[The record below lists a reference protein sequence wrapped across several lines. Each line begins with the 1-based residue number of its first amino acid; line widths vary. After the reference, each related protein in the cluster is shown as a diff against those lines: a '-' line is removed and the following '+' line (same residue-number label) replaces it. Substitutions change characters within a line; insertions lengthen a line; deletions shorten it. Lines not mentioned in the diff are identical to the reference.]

1 MIWIWLTHLHSSGE
15 SLPVILAALHSYSSE
30 SFGFPRP
37 IPQADGRDGI
47 RPHVVR
53 WGEWQGQRVACLC
66 HILKLSARTF
76 ADSIV
81 GDPACLRMKATVQF
95 FPMADISRS
104 LFKYRAA
111 S

>member
-1 MIWIWLTHLHSSGE
+1 MPE
-15 SLPVILAALHSYSSE
+15 
-30 SFGFPRP
+30 
-37 IPQADGRDGI
+37 RDVNVRYFATVLSNYGGI
-47 RPHVVR
+47 RMMNWWLVVGVAR
-53 WGEWQGQRVACLC
+53 GTSTPIDPDVVKWEEWQGQRVACLC
-66 HILKLSARTF
+66 HTLKLSARTF

-95 FPMADISRS
+95 FPMVAISRS